1 MYSIVLIKKL
11 EFVWFKNQQCMK
23 AYIEIFQELPNTA
36 SYITYLQIRLQWDG
50 VMYKGTS
57 KG

>member
-11 EFVWFKNQQCMK
+11 EFVWFKNQQCMQT
-23 AYIEIFQELPNTA
+23 YIEIFQEVPNTA
-36 SYITYLQIRLQWDG
+36 LYITYLQKRLQWGG